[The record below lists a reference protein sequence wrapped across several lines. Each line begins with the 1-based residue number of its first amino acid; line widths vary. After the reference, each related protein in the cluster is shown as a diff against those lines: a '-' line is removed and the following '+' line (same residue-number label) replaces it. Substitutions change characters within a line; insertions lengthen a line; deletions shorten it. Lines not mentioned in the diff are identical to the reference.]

1 MRAGRVVGARL
12 LTQLVSLPP
21 QGLKVDFAGHDNS
34 HHDNVYLYP
43 QMCGYLSEY
52 HPHALDGHQASF
64 FNNVCAMTNDP
75 SFYIMGQTCNY
86 TQPAGEWTEV
96 PGRLL
101 PGNDDGQGTRWTTLD
116 DAKNSCGGG
125 HSWCI
130 GFTYNTSAHTR
141 SAGDF
146 PPLNE
151 PLVLEP
157 TSDATLGLRFGLC
170 TNQAN
175 YTFMV
180 GFLAAGNDVH
190 NGPYTYADA
199 VAYCDSSDDCGEP
212 RFPHCPPVAARRGR
226 RHPSR
231 ASAAGGLNRAHRALA
246 QRPVAALPRF
256 WRAQLQQPR
265 AAAAPQWHALPRVL
279 LENDLGGAGPA
290 GALEAGCRV
299 PRARGRAACTHGQV
313 CACAWCACM
322 LAPACACAHLA
333 LAQLVEVGQEVWE
346 GCKRGAVTRAL

>member
-1 MRAGRVVGARL
+1 MAAWPRWTMTTPRATTRLPSTSSPTARWCARCARTGRARL

-86 TQPAGEWTEV
+86 TQPAGEWSEV

-130 GFTYNTSAHTR
+130 AFTYNKSAHTR
-141 SAGDF
+141 SVGDF

-190 NGPYTYADA
+190 SGPYTYADA

-212 RFPHCPPVAARRGR
+212 LFTRTSP
-226 RHPSR
+226 R
-231 ASAAGGLNRAHRALA
+231 AVPCRSGQRAL
-246 QRPVAALPRF
+246 RRSPPRRF
-256 WRAQLQQPR
+256 
-265 AAAAPQWHALPRVL
+265 
-279 LENDLGGAGPA
+279 
-290 GALEAGCRV
+290 
-299 PRARGRAACTHGQV
+299 RARARSR
-313 CACAWCACM
+313 
-322 LAPACACAHLA
+322 LHLRPRHQQRHNA
-333 LAQLVEVGQEVWE
+333 DDAG
-346 GCKRGAVTRAL
+346 